1 MTKTHHKAKLQ
12 SVGDC
17 EETLRALEIKREQL
31 IQRGEKL
38 PQLRRE
44 ASYAA
49 HVEKDV
55 KSRQTLDKVAHEAA
69 THGSELAS
77 LDDAIAYAKNR
88 LLVAKAMEG
97 EVVARAKAKEAIEVV
112 AHFKKLGRDLD
123 EALRLVAER
132 GQELEALLSKLHTTT
147 GANFPTRDQLDAL
160 GFSALMTAVLQTP
173 WAKRFR
179 PMQPS
184 QRRHFRDLFDGW
196 ATVLDNRIKPLLQDE
211 AA

>member
-1 MTKTHHKAKLQ
+1 MKTKEKRQ

-49 HVEKDV
+49 HVEQDTKA
-55 KSRQTLDKVAHEAA
+55 RRALDKVAAEVA
-69 THGSELAS
+69 GYDSELAS
-77 LDDAIAYAKNR
+77 LDAAIHEAKNR
-88 LLVAKAMEG
+88 VLIAQAMEA
-97 EVVARAKAKEAIEVV
+97 EAAKRSGAKEAVEVIV
-112 AHFKKLGRDLD
+112 AFKKAGHELD
-123 EALRLVAER
+123 EALRLVADR
-132 GQELEALLSKLHTTT
+132 GAALNDLLGKLHRTT
-147 GANFPTRDQLDAL
+147 GSNFPSHDQLDTL
-160 GFSALMTAVLQTP
+160 GYSAIMSALLRTP

-184 QRRHFRDLFDGW
+184 QKRDFGPLFDGW
-196 ATVLDNRIKPLLQDE
+196 SQVLESRIRPLLTEPDEE

>member
-1 MTKTHHKAKLQ
+1 MKTKEKRQ

-55 KSRQTLDKVAHEAA
+55 KSRHTLDKVAHEAA
-69 THGSELAS
+69 THGSELES
-77 LDDAIAYAKNR
+77 LDDAIACAKNR

-97 EVVARAKAKEAIEVV
+97 EVAARAKAKEAIEVV

-196 ATVLDNRIKPLLQDE
+196 ATVLDNRIKPLLEDE